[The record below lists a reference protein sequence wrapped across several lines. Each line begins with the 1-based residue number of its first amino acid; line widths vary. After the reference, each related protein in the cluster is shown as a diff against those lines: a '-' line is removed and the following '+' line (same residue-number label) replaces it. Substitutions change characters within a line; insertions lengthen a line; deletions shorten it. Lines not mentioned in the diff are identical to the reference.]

1 METDPRI
8 IMKMYPVEIKDK
20 EVEVMEFDQM
30 ISSIKKQ
37 ISLHKHNLMCA
48 IYEFADEEGKRV
60 YSNELKRTN
69 EFEKRIQTDMVY
81 IQQHTKLNDL
91 EYKRNKILIEV
102 GFLKRRFIAAEV
114 LLRCGDGNL

>member
-1 METDPRI
+1 METEPRI
-8 IMKMYPVEIKDK
+8 IIKMYPEEIRDK
-20 EVEVMEFDQM
+20 EVEAMEFDQM

-48 IYEFADEEGKRV
+48 IYEVTDEDNKRV

-69 EFEKRIQTDMVY
+69 EFEKRIQTDTVY

-91 EYKRNKILIEV
+91 EYKQNKILIDV
-102 GFLKRRFIAAEV
+102 GFLKRRFSAAET
-114 LLRCGDGNL
+114 LLKCGNIN